1 MNAFFPD
8 PQFLNQKSVFS
19 CLVAQKRW
27 DFLLFL
33 IVNNGTL
40 RLSSNFN
47 QIHDYF
53 PKKKKLFTFFKKN
66 EPESCEPIS

>member
-1 MNAFFPD
+1 MQNKNIKIYIPDLEKVKSNECLFPD
-8 PQFLNQKSVFS
+8 PQFLNQKLVFS

-33 IVNNGTL
+33 IVNNWTL

-53 PKKKKLFTFFKKN
+53 AK
-66 EPESCEPIS
+66 